1 MKDRRHIIIPGLRVE
16 ADGDNF
22 EKMLRKFKKK
32 VENDGKMDLLAERIT
47 YTKPSVA
54 RRLAHKKAVARQ
66 RREQTASLNLN
77 RKRRQ

>member
-66 RREQTASLNLN
+66 RREQSDAVAKS
-77 RKRRQ
+77 RRRT